1 MNFLYRSN
9 RVQSYNKKVV
19 CHFLR
24 VKFCRLSELAYF
36 CNYEKLKTIRA
47 TMNKTSKNIM
57 AAVALVSAAAFITSC
72 SGEQFHVTGEIA
84 NAKDSVLY
92 FEHNGLDGF
101 SVVDSVRL
109 DDEGS
114 FNFSGDKAGNP
125 EFYRLRI
132 ADQIINVAIDS
143 TETVTVKAKCPGM
156 AVNYTV
162 DGSYENEKVRELAL
176 KQIQLQSGL
185 QQLVRSNLPADSIQV
200 VADQMLSAYKQD
212 VTRNYIYKE
221 PMKAYAY
228 FALFQYVAVGN
239 GARMIFDPSIDPKD
253 VKVFGAVA
261 TSWDTFFP
269 NSERGKNLHNIALRG
284 MNNERIVASQQQTTT
299 VDASKVQ
306 ETGVLDIVLNDRNG
320 TLRHL
325 TDLKGKVVM
334 LDFHVFSTGE
344 QSQKRILALRELY
357 NKYHD
362 RGFEIYQVSY
372 DDNQHFWS
380 QQVAS
385 LPWVSVWDP
394 DGGNSEV
401 LRLYNIQSI
410 PTFFLID
417 KNNVLQKRDVQVA
430 DIDAEIQKL
439 L

>member
-1 MNFLYRSN
+1 
-9 RVQSYNKKVV
+9 
-19 CHFLR
+19 
-24 VKFCRLSELAYF
+24 
-36 CNYEKLKTIRA
+36 
-47 TMNKTSKNIM
+47 MNKTSRNIM
-57 AAVALVSAAAFITSC
+57 VAVALASAATFITSC
-72 SGEQFHVTGEIA
+72 SGEQFRVTGEITNA
-84 NAKDSVLY
+84 NDSVLY

-109 DDEGS
+109 DEAGS
-114 FNFSGDKAGNP
+114 FSFSGDKAGNP

-162 DGSYENEKVRELAL
+162 ADSYENEKVRELAL
-176 KQIQLQSGL
+176 KQIQLQSNL
-185 QQLVRSNLPADSIQV
+185 QQLVRSNLSADSIQT
-200 VADQMLSAYKQD
+200 VANQMLTAYKQD
-212 VTRNYIYKE
+212 VTHNYIYKE

-228 FALFQYVAVGN
+228 FALFQFVTVGN
-239 GARMIFDPSIDPKD
+239 GARMIFDPTLDAND

-261 TSWDTFFP
+261 TSWDTFYP
-269 NSERGKNLHNIALRG
+269 NTERGKNLHNITLRG
-284 MNNERIVASQQQTTT
+284 MNNERIMANQQQKTTI
-299 VDASKVQ
+299 DASKVQ
-306 ETGVLDIVLNDRNG
+306 ETGVLDVALNDRNG
-320 TLRHL
+320 QLRRL

-372 DDNQHFWS
+372 DGNQHFWS

-385 LPWVSVWDP
+385 LPWVSVWDHAGA
-394 DGGNSEV
+394 DSEV

-417 KNNVLQKRDVQVA
+417 KNNVLQKRDVQIS